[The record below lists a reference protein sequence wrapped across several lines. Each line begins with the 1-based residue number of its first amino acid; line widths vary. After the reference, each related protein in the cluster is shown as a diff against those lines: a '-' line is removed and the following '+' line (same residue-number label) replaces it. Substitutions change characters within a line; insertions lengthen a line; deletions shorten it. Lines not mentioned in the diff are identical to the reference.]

1 MPANAVACVRASWRR
16 RSSFVTYCIDVHKT
30 SQHGSDRQ
38 PLSALLPPCP
48 RFVKSR
54 SSGCVAGSAQRNP
67 ARDRRRSPG
76 APTQRNS
83 GCDRRYLRKCLSEQS
98 LLELRGAIAEQGH
111 GANAIPLQAGNA
123 AARSSGATVSA
134 AGGGSIEGDRTLL
147 KSSSVDS
154 LPRTG
159 SYDKL
164 VALRRRSDF
173 KSNSLSRWQ
182 PGDSSGSESESDLDE
197 ASIAW
202 EVWERRVSMSD
213 RLPREG
219 SFHELTSLERQRDGK
234 TRWLTR
240 EYSPHGAQQ
249 PATAIVASGKRDDDT
264 LQDHDLFWD
273 GGLAAAADDCQNIHK
288 STGIKEPRR
297 LFSPQPTTRSAALHE
312 GETRGGVWNRWGLAS
327 NDLLE
332 AMGGFQ

>member
-1 MPANAVACVRASWRR
+1 M
-16 RSSFVTYCIDVHKT
+16 TYCIDVHKM

-38 PLSALLPPCP
+38 SLSVLLPPCP

-54 SSGCVAGSAQRNP
+54 SSGCVAASAQRNS

-76 APTQRNS
+76 APTQRNP
-83 GCDRRYLRKCLSEQS
+83 GCDRRYLHKCLSEQS
-98 LLELRGAIAEQGH
+98 LLEQGH
-111 GANAIPLQAGNA
+111 GANAIPLHAGNA
-123 AARSSGATVSA
+123 AARSSGATASA
-134 AGGGSIEGDRTLL
+134 AGDGGIEVDRTLL

-202 EVWERRVSMSD
+202 EVWERRVSVSE

-240 EYSPHGAQQ
+240 EYVATWGAAACYSDSPHGAQQ
-249 PATAIVASGKRDDDT
+249 PATATAASGKGDDET
-264 LQDHDLFWD
+264 PQDHDLFWD
-273 GGLAAAADDCQNIHK
+273 GGGAAAADAGARHVNT
-288 STGIKEPRR
+288 SSGSKEPRR
-297 LFSPQPTTRSAALHE
+297 LVSPQPPARGAALHE
-312 GETRGGVWNRWGLAS
+312 SKTRGGLWNRWGLAS
-327 NDLLE
+327 NDLLG